1 MSQRTNLLQTIW
13 LSTHCLGFTAKA
25 CMKLNSVPQHTLSTA
40 LTDQHLHNWAKR
52 LIAVAKVKVKIDN
65 PFNVTLKKGERY
77 IIMCNH
83 TSLFDI
89 PLSFMAFPNETIR
102 MLAKKELTRIPIFN
116 RTMKK
121 TRTPIINRHNRE
133 QAIKDM
139 AATKSLMDEG
149 MHLWM
154 APEGTRSK
162 TGQLQDFKKGGF
174 ITAIQTQANI
184 VPLAIKNAD
193 KIYQRDI
200 KRFNINEQVELVIGE
215 PIASIGY
222 TLDDKETLRLEAHKA
237 LQALLRN

>member
-1 MSQRTNLLQTIW
+1 MGYQTNLLQTIW
-13 LSTHCLGFTAKA
+13 LSTQCIGHTAKS
-25 CMKLNSVPQHTLSTA
+25 CLRLNRVPDRDLSDKI
-40 LTDQHLHNWAKR
+40 TDEHIYHWAQR
-52 LIAVAKVKVKIDN
+52 LMRLAKVSVKVHN
-65 PFNVTLKKGERY
+65 PYKVELLQGQRY

-89 PLSFMAFPNETIR
+89 PLSYLAFPGETIR

-116 RTMKK
+116 RSLKK

-139 AATKSLMDEG
+139 EATKSLMDEG

-162 TGQLQDFKKGGF
+162 TGELQDFKKGGF

-184 VPLAIKNAD
+184 IPLAIKEAD
-193 KIYQRDI
+193 KIYQRNI
-200 KRFNINEQVELVIGE
+200 KRFNINQQVELIIGR
-215 PIASIGY
+215 PINTSGY
-222 TLDDKETLRLEAHKA
+222 QLDDKDALRLKAHKA
-237 LQALLRN
+237 MQALLVE